1 MTHQES
7 SHDFYEAKMA
17 EGLKIDPR
25 TAYVMKSYAQVLDP
39 YGIEHDLPGELQC
52 IGSVYFA
59 RAPGSDDW
67 VEFRHLP
74 AETCAALEDRIATG
88 KPAETV
94 PFDGRVECIADAIGA
109 VYDPYMDNRAN
120 DRARALEAAQAALDA
135 LEQWDATVAS
145 KRSDEP
151 SEDLAP

>member
-1 MTHQES
+1 M
-7 SHDFYEAKMA
+7 
-17 EGLKIDPR
+17 
-25 TAYVMKSYAQVLDP
+25 
-39 YGIEHDLPGELQC
+39 
-52 IGSVYFA
+52 
-59 RAPGSDDW
+59 
-67 VEFRHLP
+67 
-74 AETCAALEDRIATG
+74 
-88 KPAETV
+88 

>member
-1 MTHQES
+1 MCAHAQGIQVGSVLTRENCFRSREPANDTSES

-67 VEFRHLP
+67 VISSSSR
-74 AETCAALEDRIATG
+74 
-88 KPAETV
+88 
-94 PFDGRVECIADAIGA
+94 
-109 VYDPYMDNRAN
+109 
-120 DRARALEAAQAALDA
+120 
-135 LEQWDATVAS
+135 
-145 KRSDEP
+145 
-151 SEDLAP
+151 